1 MSRMKDF
8 LIGRIERLCAQSG
21 YEFEFLMNLFYDY
34 CDECA
39 EAGEALDWNHFRRV
53 TLERDW

>member
-34 CDECA
+34 CDC
-39 EAGEALDWNHFRRV
+39 LLY
-53 TLERDW
+53 TSPSPRDP